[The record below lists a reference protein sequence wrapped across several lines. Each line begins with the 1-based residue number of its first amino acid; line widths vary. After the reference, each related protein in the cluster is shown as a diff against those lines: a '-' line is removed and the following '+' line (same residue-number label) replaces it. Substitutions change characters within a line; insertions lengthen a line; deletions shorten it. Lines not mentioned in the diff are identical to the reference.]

1 MLILGLAL
9 MLGLGAGSVLAFLAD
24 YLDGR
29 VKTLEQAEAISGVP
43 ALAAVPLIGA
53 RELAAPR
60 PARAQANSTAMIRGP
75 QDYCRRRCSRH

>member
-29 VKTLEQAEAISGVP
+29 VKTLEQAEAIVGR
-43 ALAAVPLIGA
+43 AGA
-53 RELAAPR
+53 G
-60 PARAQANSTAMIRGP
+60 RGP
-75 QDYCRRRCSRH
+75 VDRRAGAGSSRQARTQRTRPL